1 MKILDDFKRKHKQ
14 GYASDEVM
22 QIFKSLNNADKKIFF
37 DCLNGVTTIEVD
49 GQIFFYEIDIERA
62 IRCSLEKR
70 NLENLEW
77 D

>member
-1 MKILDDFKRKHKQ
+1 MKILDDFKRKYKQ
-14 GYASDEVM
+14 GYTSDEVM

-49 GQIFFYEIDIERA
+49 GQILFYQIDVERA
-62 IRCSLEKR
+62 VKCSIEKR
-70 NLENLEW
+70 DFNDYEW